1 MNRITTLY
9 SSTIGK
15 KFIAAVTGLILFGFL
30 AGHVAGN
37 LKVFTG
43 TTEAGVPHIDE
54 YGQFLKVAG
63 EPFLPKMAGLWIA
76 RLVLLASV
84 ALHIVVVVQLA
95 FRNLEARPVG
105 YVRSKKAAS
114 TLAALW
120 MMFSGGLIAF
130 FIVFHLLHFTVGVL
144 PIGDFKHGAI
154 YENLYSSFRN
164 PLISLF
170 YVLVMGVLGFH
181 LYHGVWSLFQTLGID
196 NPDRNKSLRMFAI
209 IATIGIVVGFA
220 LVPLSF
226 MTGMMPEPTAYDP
239 ALLGH

>member
-43 TTEAGVPHIDE
+43 STEAGVPHIDE

>member
-30 AGHVAGN
+30 LGHVAGN

-43 TTEAGVPHIDE
+43 STEAGVPHIDE

-63 EPFLPKMAGLWIA
+63 KPFLPAMAGLWIA
-76 RLVLLASV
+76 RLVLLGSV
-84 ALHIVVVVQLA
+84 VMHIVVVVQLA

-105 YVRSKKAAS
+105 YVKSKKAS
-114 TLAALW
+114 SSLAALW
-120 MMFSGGLIAF
+120 MMFSGSLIAF
-130 FIVFHLLHFTVGVL
+130 FIVFHLLHFTVGVI
-144 PIGDFKHGAI
+144 PVGEFKHGAI

-170 YVLVMGVLGFH
+170 YVAVMGVLGFH

-196 NPDRNKSLRMFAI
+196 NPDRNKALRLFAI
-209 IATIGIVVGFA
+209 VATIGIVVGFA
-220 LVPLSF
+220 MVPLAF
-226 MTGMMPEPTAYDP
+226 LTGLLPEPTAYDP

>member
-15 KFIAAVTGLILFGFL
+15 KFIAAVTGLVLFGFL
-30 AGHVAGN
+30 VGHVAGN

-63 EPFLPKMAGLWIA
+63 EPFLPEMAGLWIA
-76 RLVLLASV
+76 RMVLLGSV
-84 ALHIVVVVQLA
+84 VLHIVVVVQLA

-105 YVRSKKAAS
+105 YVRSKKTAS
-114 TLAALW
+114 SLAALW
-120 MMFSGGLIAF
+120 MMFSGSLIAF
-130 FIVFHLLHFTVGVL
+130 FIVFHLLHFTVGAL
-144 PIGDFKHGAI
+144 PIGEFKHGAV

-170 YVLVMGVLGFH
+170 YLVVMGVLGFH

-196 NPDRNKSLRMFAI
+196 NPDRNKALRMFAI

>member
-30 AGHVAGN
+30 LGHVAGN

-43 TTEAGVPHIDE
+43 STEAGVPHIDE

-63 EPFLPKMAGLWIA
+63 KPFLPAMAGLWIA
-76 RLVLLASV
+76 RLVLLGSV
-84 ALHIVVVVQLA
+84 VMHIVVVVQLA

-105 YVRSKKAAS
+105 YVKSKKAS
-114 TLAALW
+114 SSLAALW

-130 FIVFHLLHFTVGVL
+130 FIVFHLLHFTVGVI
-144 PIGDFKHGAI
+144 PVGEFKHGAI

-170 YVLVMGVLGFH
+170 YVAVMGVLGFH

-196 NPDRNKSLRMFAI
+196 NPDRNKSLRLFAI
-209 IATIGIVVGFA
+209 IATLGIVVGFA
-220 LVPLSF
+220 LVPLAF
-226 MTGMMPEPTAYDP
+226 LTGMLPEPTAYDP
-239 ALLGH
+239 TLLGH

>member
-43 TTEAGVPHIDE
+43 STEAGVPHIDE

-63 EPFLPKMAGLWIA
+63 APFLPAMVGLWIA
-76 RLVLLASV
+76 RMVLLGSV
-84 ALHIVVVVQLA
+84 ILHIVVVVQLA

-114 TLAALW
+114 SLAALW
-120 MMFSGGLIAF
+120 MMFSGSLILF

-144 PIGDFKHGAI
+144 PIGEFKHGAI

-170 YVLVMGVLGFH
+170 YVLVMGCLGFH

-196 NPDRNKSLRMFAI
+196 NPDRNKALRMFAI

>member
-1 MNRITTLY
+1 MNRITNLY

-43 TTEAGVPHIDE
+43 STEAGVPHIDE

-76 RLVLLASV
+76 RLVLLGSV
-84 ALHIVVVVQLA
+84 ALHILVVVQLA

-105 YVRSKKAAS
+105 YVRNKKAAS

-144 PIGDFKHGAI
+144 PIGEFQHGAI
-154 YENLYSSFRN
+154 YKNLHSSFGN

-170 YVLVMGVLGFH
+170 YVVVMGVLGFH

-196 NPDRNKSLRMFAI
+196 NPDRNKSLRMFTI

>member
-1 MNRITTLY
+1 MNRIASLY

-30 AGHVAGN
+30 LGHVAGN

-43 TTEAGVPHIDE
+43 STSEGVPHIDE
-54 YGQFLKVAG
+54 YGQFLRVAG
-63 EPFLPKMAGLWIA
+63 EPFLPEMMGLWIA
-76 RLVLLASV
+76 RIVLLASV
-84 ALHIVVVVQLA
+84 VLHIVVVVQLA

-130 FIVFHLLHFTVGVL
+130 FVVFHLLHFTVGAL
-144 PIGDFKHGAI
+144 PIGEFQHGAI
-154 YENLYSSFRN
+154 YKNLYSSFGN

-170 YVLVMGVLGFH
+170 YVIVMGVIGFH
-181 LYHGVWSLFQTLGID
+181 LYHGVWSLFQTLGVD
-196 NPDRNKSLRMFAI
+196 NPDRNGPLRVFAI
-209 IATIGIVVGFA
+209 VATVGIVVGFS

-226 MTGMMPEPTAYDP
+226 MVGALPAPVDYDP
-239 ALLGH
+239 SLLGH

>member
-30 AGHVAGN
+30 LGHVAGN

-43 TTEAGVPHIDE
+43 STEAGVPHIDE

-63 EPFLPKMAGLWIA
+63 KPFLPAMVGLWIA
-76 RLVLLASV
+76 RLVLLGSV
-84 ALHIVVVVQLA
+84 VMHIVVVVQLA

-105 YVRSKKAAS
+105 YVKSKKAS
-114 TLAALW
+114 SSLAALW

-130 FIVFHLLHFTVGVL
+130 FIVFHLLHFTVGVI
-144 PIGDFKHGAI
+144 PVGEFKHGAI

-170 YVLVMGVLGFH
+170 YVAVMGVLGFH

-196 NPDRNKSLRMFAI
+196 NPDRNKALRLFAI
-209 IATIGIVVGFA
+209 VATIGIVVGFA
-220 LVPLSF
+220 MVPLAF
-226 MTGMMPEPTAYDP
+226 MTGLLPEPTAYDP

>member
-30 AGHVAGN
+30 IGHVAGN

-43 TTEAGVPHIDE
+43 TTDAGVPHVDE

-63 EPFLPKMAGLWIA
+63 EPFLPEMAGLWIA
-76 RLVLLASV
+76 RLVLLGSV
-84 ALHIVVVVQLA
+84 VLHIVVVVQLA

-120 MMFSGGLIAF
+120 MMFSGTLIAV
-130 FIVFHLLHFTVGVL
+130 FIVFHLLHFTVGAL
-144 PIGDFKHGAI
+144 PIGEFQHGAV
-154 YENLYSSFRN
+154 YKNLYSSFSN
-164 PLISLF
+164 PLIALG
-170 YVLVMGVLGFH
+170 YVFVMGVLGFH

-196 NPDRNKSLRMFAI
+196 NPDRNKALRIFAI
-209 IATIGIVVGFA
+209 VATIGIVVGFSM
-220 LVPLSF
+220 VPLSF
-226 MTGMMPEPTAYDP
+226 MAGALPAPVDYDP

>member
-1 MNRITTLY
+1 MNRIATLY

-43 TTEAGVPHIDE
+43 STDAGVPHIDE

-63 EPFLPKMAGLWIA
+63 EPFLPEMAGLWIA
-76 RLVLLASV
+76 RLVLLGSV
-84 ALHIVVVVQLA
+84 VIHIVVVVQLA

-114 TLAALW
+114 TLAAMW

-144 PIGDFKHGAI
+144 PVGEFQHGAI
-154 YENLYSSFRN
+154 YKNLYSSFGN

-170 YVLVMGVLGFH
+170 YVIVMGVIGFH

-196 NPDRNKSLRMFAI
+196 NPDRNKALRMFAI
-209 IATIGIVVGFA
+209 VSTIGIVIGFS

-226 MTGMMPEPTAYDP
+226 MLGVMPEPTAYDP